1 MRPIAVGCTLCC
13 LVAKV
18 ASRMVRDEMEPLLSP
33 KQLGYGV
40 KGGAEATVHATRS
53 FLSSLAVGCAVVK
66 LDFQNAFN
74 SIHRDKML
82 EATRD
87 LAPEI
92 FPFVH
97 SSYSSPSHLLC
108 DDRLILSAEGVQ
120 QGDPPLILAA
130 FVCRLLCLLF
140 G

>member
-1 MRPIAVGCTLCC
+1 M
-13 LVAKV
+13 AKV
-18 ASRMVRDEMEPLLSP
+18 ASRMVRDEKEPLLSP

-40 KGGAEATVHATRS
+40 KRGAEAAVHATRS
-53 FLSSLAVGCAVVK
+53 FLTSLAAVVK

-92 FPFVH
+92 FP
-97 SSYSSPSHLLC
+97 
-108 DDRLILSAEGVQ
+108 I
-120 QGDPPLILAA
+120 
-130 FVCRLLCLLF
+130 
-140 G
+140 